1 MIIYMYMILS
11 DLFALLSDAFCVDV
25 IDECTYCDA
34 TENRYNVGT
43 IPGVLDH
50 ILYKGYRPL
59 VTSCDFLFLFIFL
72 HLSLDVRKFVFVVT
86 WTNLCFST
94 VGSASFIC
102 YPLIG
107 ECNI

>member
-1 MIIYMYMILS
+1 MIIYMYMVLS

-59 VTSCDFLFLFIFL
+59 VTLVASCSFLFL
-72 HLSLDVRKFVFVVT
+72 HLSFDQRKFVFFVCEQQIHS
-86 WTNLCFST
+86 TNSK
-94 VGSASFIC
+94 
-102 YPLIG
+102 
-107 ECNI
+107 